1 MSTGPEPAPIAATVD
16 ANPATAAVRPQL
28 EPASGLSTGQVSEY
42 GSKEYGSTEYG
53 STESTATN
61 LTYRGGDSTGRLSA
75 AQLEAWFAA
84 HYAEVYR
91 YAYRLSG
98 EHSAAE
104 DLTQQTFTAALG
116 HGGTVRSAEAVRSW
130 LMKVCRHLFFRGL
143 KRSGRVESELD
154 AENLPARESHDGLEL
169 DTRETLQTCIQA
181 LPEPFR
187 VVVLMFYFEDASY
200 REIAHELGISVG
212 TVMSRLSRAKAL
224 LRSAFPST
232 DTKKLAGKD

>member
-1 MSTGPEPAPIAATVD
+1 MDSTAQAPGISVSTGPEPAPIAATVD

-28 EPASGLSTGQVSEY
+28 EPASGS
-42 GSKEYGSTEYG
+42 
-53 STESTATN
+53 
-61 LTYRGGDSTGRLSA
+61 STGRLSA
-75 AQLEAWFAA
+75 AELEAWFAA
-84 HYAEVYR
+84 HFAEVYR

-98 EHSAAE
+98 EHAAAE
-104 DLTQQTFTAALG
+104 DLTQQTFTAALR

-130 LMKVCRHLFFRGL
+130 LTKVCRHMFCRVL
-143 KRSGRVESELD
+143 KRSGRVECELD
-154 AENLPARESHDGLEL
+154 TENLPARESRDGLEL
-169 DTRETLQTCIQA
+169 ETRETLQTCIQA

-200 REIAHELGISVG
+200 REITDELGISVG